1 MSNDVLMAEASLGL
15 DAQDFLSS
23 ELGRFMVG
31 RCDQEIAEASEKL
44 ATVSTWRRNR
54 IQQLQNQIWRAQS
67 LKGWLVELVISGRQ
81 AEALL
86 DNGD

>member
-1 MSNDVLMAEASLGL
+1 MSNELLFAEATLGIE
-15 DAQDFLSS
+15 AQEFFAS
-23 ELGRFMVG
+23 EIGRFLVG
-31 RCDQEIAEASEKL
+31 RCDQEIAEASDKL

-67 LKGWLVELVISGRQ
+67 FKGWLAELVIAGRQ

-86 DNGD
+86 ERE